1 MSTKVRCYLHS
12 MVVMGGGGIEYLFSI
27 FVGENFVFPAPSAP
41 RSFVVSRIDDSSD
54 TLSATWMLPDPTNGV
69 ISGYTIDCVAQIPAM
84 TELQFTADFPDTST
98 TLTELLPYT
107 EYSCTIF
114 ATTGA
119 GDGAT
124 TGPQVARTD
133 EDGKAEMY
141 PSQRPPLIDVRTP
154 LYKGHFAGS
163 QMYSLV

>member
-1 MSTKVRCYLHS
+1 MT
-12 MVVMGGGGIEYLFSI
+12 IFSI
-27 FVGENFVFPAPSAP
+27 APTAP
-41 RSFVVSRIDDSSD
+41 RNFDIQMIENSSM

-98 TLTELLPYT
+98 TLTGLLPYT

-133 EDGKAEMY
+133 EDGKIF
-141 PSQRPPLIDVRTP
+141 Q
-154 LYKGHFAGS
+154 
-163 QMYSLV
+163 YSILLGAYVSISRSM